1 MPSKKK
7 IDISPK
13 VIKHFE
19 SGVTNYIVLANMHK
33 VTVKEID
40 LIIKKYKK

>member
-7 IDISPK
+7 EDISPK
-13 VIKHFE
+13 VYADFEAGIK
-19 SGVTNYIVLANMHK
+19 NYIVLASKHK
-33 VTVKEID
+33 TTVKNID

>member
-7 IDISPK
+7 EDISPK
-13 VIKHFE
+13 VYADYKA
-19 SGVTNYIVLANMHK
+19 GTKNYIVLAKKHK
-33 VTVKEID
+33 TTVKNID

>member
-7 IDISPK
+7 EDVSPK
-13 VIKHFE
+13 VYADYEAGTK
-19 SGVTNYIVLANMHK
+19 NYIVLAQKHK
-33 VTVKEID
+33 TTVKNID